1 MAADQ
6 KRKRVNGASI
16 VGYGSRE
23 QHRTKRKNPGLVPN
37 DMRSHISVEW
47 DRNQKIVVA
56 KREQIGISWRQMK
69 PFVNYVSNDHKVLA
83 DVFTVPQEIFD
94 LDNLS
99 EVLSYEV
106 WNTHLSENERNL
118 LMSFLPRGIEPQQAV
133 EDLLA
138 GTDFEFGNP
147 FLNWGASLCSGDLH
161 PDIIVNREQ
170 RLKSEKRAYYKQL
183 HNYHNGMIG
192 FLSKLKERWQSC
204 RDPEKDIL
212 QKMWRP
218 KHVPKRIPS
227 NVNESRVNDHDRN
240 VAVTSE
246 SCSWDTEEKA
256 CSSEYRI
263 SSSRKDDQLQKKV
276 LEKGIVKGKSR
287 NSMFTSD
294 GMHIKGEKPNKED
307 KVLERNIHFIDG
319 DKYMSCIKVS
329 RKQHELVKSMKQ
341 SGKSI
346 QSKSLNH
353 VLGNLDEIHVQPY
366 EVFVKEEQKKLHE
379 HWLQLV
385 IKDLPVACAN
395 KMQRQIQR
403 DAMRNSL
410 VEEMKDKSSPLFE
423 EEDNLSLG
431 MELQD
436 QDVPMSLGDEPED
449 QDEDDISPVED
460 PNEDVSSGGKLQ
472 DQNEDSISPVEDQHE
487 GVSSGSEL
495 QDQDEDTVSPVEDQ
509 NEDVSS
515 GGELHDQDEDN
526 MGSEE
531 ELQNVVE
538 DGRDL
543 NDLSSMKDYED
554 SVVRAPE
561 IRSSHDSY
569 SSCNDH
575 FNKVSM
581 DSEKNIV
588 LSKSDDT
595 SPNKDEYPRNTNIC
609 DVSTDEGAPFTSG
622 SDVWQTVEMAP
633 HSYYDSAATNKYTAN
648 GLSLVNSQVNEDPRT
663 HVIDLEADLHQEETG
678 KELLH
683 GHLDNGTSFSSY
695 ESQSQ
700 GALIHS
706 LFNGEGLLPYHHEQ
720 KGAPLDFQT
729 SNNIMMGD
737 GQCSSHFKEPLQMPL
752 MLDSMQRR
760 ATEVYMPESMS
771 ENIHSIAGGRYL
783 IPRQDPF
790 IPRQDSLAVANVT
803 DWAPNTASMA
813 TPSQSHLNTGNFI
826 GHHWPPA
833 NHHIRGGWNGS
844 DGSSLSSQSVGTGS
858 NSDQSLFSMLSHC
871 NQLRPGSSYDSVR
884 NPDQFLTPR
893 TYGVDAG
900 ITRVNPAVLPQASH
914 PLDYLTAREAAPSV
928 MVPDDMT
935 WMNLQH
941 PNSVLHDPTG
951 KPYLKSWHR

>member
-6 KRKRVNGASI
+6 KRKRVNGANI

-23 QHRTKRKNPGLVPN
+23 QHRTKRKNLGLVPN

-47 DRNQKIVVA
+47 DRNKKIVVA

-106 WNTHLSENERNL
+106 WKTHLSENERNL
-118 LMSFLPRGIEPQQAV
+118 LMSFLPRGIEPHQAV

-138 GTDFEFGNP
+138 GIDFDFGNP

-161 PDIIVNREQ
+161 PDRIVDREQ
-170 RLKSEKRAYYKQL
+170 HLKSEKRAYYKQL
-183 HNYHNGMIG
+183 HNYHNDMIG

-204 RDPEKDIL
+204 RDPEKEIL
-212 QKMWRP
+212 QKTWRP
-218 KHVPKRIPS
+218 KHVSKRMPS
-227 NVNESRVNDHDRN
+227 NVNESRVNDHDGN
-240 VAVTSE
+240 VTMTSE
-246 SCSWDTEEKA
+246 SCSWDAEEKA
-256 CSSEYRI
+256 CSSEYLI
-263 SSSRKDDQLQKKV
+263 SSSRKDDKLQRKV
-276 LEKGIVKGKSR
+276 LGKGIVKGKSR
-287 NSMFTSD
+287 NSMFPSD
-294 GMHIKGEKPNKED
+294 GMHIKGEKPKKED
-307 KVLERNIHFIDG
+307 KVLKRNIHFIDG
-319 DKYMSCIKVS
+319 DKYMSCIKIS
-329 RKQHELVKSMKQ
+329 KQQHELVKSMQQ

-353 VLGNLDEIHVQPY
+353 VLGNLNDIHVQPY
-366 EVFVKEEQKKLHE
+366 KVFVKEEQKKLHE

-385 IKDLPVACAN
+385 IKELPVAYAN
-395 KMQRQIQR
+395 RVQKQVQR

-410 VEEMKDKSSPLFE
+410 VEEMKDKSNPTFE
-423 EEDNLSLG
+423 DEDDLSLG
-431 MELQD
+431 RELQD
-436 QDVPMSLGDEPED
+436 QDEPMSLGDEPGD
-449 QDEDDISPVED
+449 QDEDNISPVED
-460 PNEDVSSGGKLQ
+460 QNEDVSSGEKLQ
-472 DQNEDSISPVEDQHE
+472 DPSEDSISPVEDQNE
-487 GVSSGSEL
+487 DVSSGSEL
-495 QDQDEDTVSPVEDQ
+495 QDQDEDNVSPVEDQ

-515 GGELHDQDEDN
+515 GGELQDQDEDN
-526 MGSEE
+526 MSSGD
-531 ELQNVVE
+531 ELLNVVE

-543 NDLSSMKDYED
+543 NDQSSMKHHED
-554 SVVRAPE
+554 SVVYAPE
-561 IRSSHDSY
+561 IRSLHNSY
-569 SSCNDH
+569 SSCNDDL
-575 FNKVSM
+575 NQVGV
-581 DSEKNIV
+581 DSEKNMV
-588 LSKSDDT
+588 LSNSDDT
-595 SPNKDEYPRNTNIC
+595 SPNKDEYPRNTNTC

-633 HSYYDSAATNKYTAN
+633 HSYYDSDVTNKYTAN
-648 GLSLVNSQVNEDPRT
+648 GLSLANHQVNEDQRT

-678 KELLH
+678 KKLLH

-695 ESQSQ
+695 ESQNQ

-706 LFNGEGLLPYHHEQ
+706 VFSGEGLLPYHHEQ
-720 KGAPLDFQT
+720 KGSPLDFHT
-729 SNNIMMGD
+729 SNNIIIGD
-737 GQCSSHFKEPLQMPL
+737 GQCSGLFKEPLQMSL
-752 MLDSMQRR
+752 TLDPVQRR

-803 DWAPNTASMA
+803 DWAANTASMA
-813 TPSQSHLNTGNFI
+813 APSQSHLNTGNFI

-884 NPDQFLTPR
+884 NPDQFLAPR

-900 ITRVNPAVLPQASH
+900 ITRVNPAALPQASH
-914 PLDYLTAREAAPSV
+914 PLDYFTARGAAPSV

-941 PNSVLHDPTG
+941 PNSALHDPMG
-951 KPYLKSWHR
+951 KPYLRSWHR